1 MRVPGLYYLLLSIL
15 FLLCCSIGKAD
26 SYNVRQFSSQN
37 GLSNSAILSICQD
50 NNGLLWLGSCD
61 GLNIFDGTTPRL
73 YKPTDTR
80 VNFSGNIIG
89 NIIEAEEN
97 VLWIQTNYGLD
108 RFDIRQQTVQSFTEF
123 KDTNKMAKS
132 RDNDIYLMKDD
143 GYIYCFRQGD
153 KQFHRL
159 DTEKFI
165 FDNILQI
172 VVDESDVLWIFTSD
186 GNNKSYQLKKEGE
199 NVTLSIKDY
208 FQHPEKL
215 IGVSFESNL
224 LYFIDSSH
232 AFYEY
237 DLNSKKKY
245 YITDVETE
253 IQKRGEISSVI
264 KKQNDYYIGFKSSG
278 LIRLKYQPD
287 QKIKYITQSTDI
299 ACGIFC
305 LVKDKFQDIIWVGTD
320 GQGVYM
326 YFTDAFS
333 IQNTL
338 LNTPAYQ
345 INNPVR
351 ALFLD
356 NEQTLWIGTKG
367 NGILRMLKYTPE
379 KGKPTATER
388 LLTNNSA
395 LTDNSV
401 YCFTPSRWK
410 RLWIGTESGI
420 NYYSYQERKL
430 KQFPVTA
437 GGKAVK
443 YVHFICEQNDSTLW
457 ISTVGEGIV
466 KVSLNTSSG
475 IPTIKDAE
483 RTVLDGGKRA
493 SNYFFISFQENDSI
507 LWFGNRGYGAYRINT
522 ETGRM
527 KPYLFNEA
535 VKSQTV
541 NDIFAIL
548 KNETGYWFGTSFGL
562 TRMYDGNYHIYNET
576 DGFPNNTIHGI
587 LEDRQ
592 QYLWLSTNQGLVRFN
607 TRMNTIQA
615 YHQQNDLRVTEFS
628 DGAYF
633 KDERSGTLFFGGTN
647 GFISIHENDF
657 KETEYM
663 PALQFNRLFIFGKE
677 YNINEF
683 LHEDKQ
689 KHKVLEL
696 DHSQNFFGLSFI
708 VIDYLNGSNYTYY
721 YTIEGLSDNWIE
733 NGTSTTTMF
742 SNLAP
747 GQYTL
752 WVKYRSNI
760 TGKESAPQPLTIRI
774 TPPWYMTSLAYWC
787 YSILFIGFIAW
798 CIHLSIKRYRR
809 KRDAMIER
817 INRRQRNELY
827 ESKLRF
833 FTNVTHE
840 FCTPLTLI
848 YGPCQRILTYPS
860 TDNYIRKYASI
871 IQQNAQKL
879 NALIL
884 ELIEFRRLETGNKTL
899 EIQKLPVSAQ
909 TQNTAD
915 SFNELAESRKINY
928 QLKIEKEVYWNSDA
942 DCFSKIINNLLS
954 NAFKYTPE
962 NGMISIEQYVE
973 NEQLHIRISNTGKGI
988 EKENLTKIF
997 DRYKILDNFEIQNKN
1012 GISPRNGLGL
1022 AICHSMV
1029 TLLNGQIRVTSTPNQ
1044 LTTFEVILPALS
1056 ITATDTER
1064 PMSMEMETVIQEGN
1078 ETMELESPTPAYD
1091 TSRQTIIVIDDDP
1104 SMLWFVSDIFAN
1116 KYNVFSFNDTEK
1128 AMEQLKLRP
1137 VDLIISDIMMP
1148 GTDGISFA
1156 KQIKSDKLLTHTPL
1170 ILLSALNSIDDQM
1183 KGIDSGAEAYV
1194 TKPFN
1199 TDYLIKLAERLI
1211 QREKDLKEY
1220 YNSVFCTFKLD
1231 DGQFLH
1237 KEDKVFFEKM
1247 MKIIDQNITNPE
1259 LSVELLSSS
1268 LGYSTRHFYRKLKEI
1283 TEQTP
1288 ADIIKEYRL
1297 AIAEQL
1303 LLSTNLTVEEIMD
1316 KSGFM
1321 NRGTFYKIFS
1331 QKHSMPPRQY
1341 RERQKKDFKK
1351 ACSPQCSSSHR
1362 EGEAPQPVSEEN

>member
-1 MRVPGLYYLLLSIL
+1 MKNLIRICILIIVAAVYSCDDPYKDETFAVYNMQPISSYLSTRPDDFSEWIKVMKYADMYNAVNQATAKLTL
-15 FLLCCSIGKAD
+15 FAPTNRAMEAFYQEKKVSSVEELGKV
-26 SYNVRQFSSQN
+26 YVRQLVQYHLVNDTITLEEFSK
-37 GLSNSAILSICQD
+37 GGELEDKTLSNDILEVTFNADDASEGGFNSMYMNGEAHVKELAIHTSNGFVYVLDDVMRPMVESVYQKFFE
-50 NNGLLWLGSCD
+50 NNKNNILAEALKRTGWHD
-61 GLNIFDGTTPRL
+61 TLNIIA
-73 YKPTDTR
+73 DT
-80 VNFSGNIIG
+80 
-89 NIIEAEEN
+89 
-97 VLWIQTNYGLD
+97 
-108 RFDIRQQTVQSFTEF
+108 
-123 KDTNKMAKS
+123 
-132 RDNDIYLMKDD
+132 
-143 GYIYCFRQGD
+143 
-153 KQFHRL
+153 
-159 DTEKFI
+159 
-165 FDNILQI
+165 
-172 VVDESDVLWIFTSD
+172 
-186 GNNKSYQLKKEGE
+186 
-199 NVTLSIKDY
+199 
-208 FQHPEKL
+208 
-215 IGVSFESNL
+215 
-224 LYFIDSSH
+224 
-232 AFYEY
+232 
-237 DLNSKKKY
+237 
-245 YITDVETE
+245 IT
-253 IQKRGEISSVI
+253 
-264 KKQNDYYIGFKSSG
+264 
-278 LIRLKYQPD
+278 
-287 QKIKYITQSTDI
+287 
-299 ACGIFC
+299 
-305 LVKDKFQDIIWVGTD
+305 
-320 GQGVYM
+320 
-326 YFTDAFS
+326 
-333 IQNTL
+333 
-338 LNTPAYQ
+338 
-345 INNPVR
+345 
-351 ALFLD
+351 
-356 NEQTLWIGTKG
+356 
-367 NGILRMLKYTPE
+367 
-379 KGKPTATER
+379 
-388 LLTNNSA
+388 
-395 LTDNSV
+395 
-401 YCFTPSRWK
+401 
-410 RLWIGTESGI
+410 
-420 NYYSYQERKL
+420 
-430 KQFPVTA
+430 
-437 GGKAVK
+437 
-443 YVHFICEQNDSTLW
+443 
-457 ISTVGEGIV
+457 
-466 KVSLNTSSG
+466 
-475 IPTIKDAE
+475 
-483 RTVLDGGKRA
+483 
-493 SNYFFISFQENDSI
+493 
-507 LWFGNRGYGAYRINT
+507 
-522 ETGRM
+522 
-527 KPYLFNEA
+527 
-535 VKSQTV
+535 
-541 NDIFAIL
+541 
-548 KNETGYWFGTSFGL
+548 
-562 TRMYDGNYHIYNET
+562 
-576 DGFPNNTIHGI
+576 
-587 LEDRQ
+587 
-592 QYLWLSTNQGLVRFN
+592 
-607 TRMNTIQA
+607 
-615 YHQQNDLRVTEFS
+615 
-628 DGAYF
+628 
-633 KDERSGTLFFGGTN
+633 
-647 GFISIHENDF
+647 
-657 KETEYM
+657 M

-798 CIHLSIKRYRR
+798 CIHLSVKRYRR

-942 DCFSKIINNLLS
+942 GCFSKIINNLLS

-1170 ILLSALNSIDDQM
+1170 ILLSALNSIDNQM

-1331 QKHSMPPRQY
+1331 QKHNMPPRQY

-1362 EGEAPQPVSEEN
+1362 EGEAPQTVSEEN